1 MKPTNKQTQ
10 KFRPLLEVFTIAALS
25 FVIHQFVLSFFYP
38 NIQKEFHYTI
48 STIYGFFVICSSII
62 VLILIKMKQ
71 KNIDSVGNTFL
82 LITCIKMALSY
93 IVVLPIL
100 GNITKIAQIEKFNFF
115 VVFAL
120 FLSIETIVTIRI
132 LNKK

>member
-1 MKPTNKQTQ
+1 MKPTNN
-10 KFRPLLEVFTIAALS
+10 KFHKLRPLLEVIIITVLS
-25 FVIHQFVLSFFYP
+25 FVIHQSVLSFFYP
-38 NIQKEFHYTI
+38 NIQDDFHYPI
-48 STIYGFFVICSSII
+48 SIIYGFFVFCSLVI
-62 VLILIKMKQ
+62 VMILMKIKQ

-93 IVVLPIL
+93 IVVFPIL
-100 GNITKIAQIEKFNFF
+100 ENTTKSGQLEKFNFF

>member
-1 MKPTNKQTQ
+1 VTNKAS
-10 KFRPLLEVFTIAALS
+10 KFRPLIEIVGIGSIS
-25 FVIHQFVLSFFYP
+25 FLLHQAILQVFYP
-38 NIQKEFHYTI
+38 KTEAFFHYSLI
-48 STIYGFFVICSSII
+48 TIYGFFIFCS
-62 VLILIKMKQ
+62 VLIVMILMKIKQ

-93 IVVLPIL
+93 IVVFPIL
-100 GNITKIAQIEKFNFF
+100 ENTTKSGQLEKFNFF